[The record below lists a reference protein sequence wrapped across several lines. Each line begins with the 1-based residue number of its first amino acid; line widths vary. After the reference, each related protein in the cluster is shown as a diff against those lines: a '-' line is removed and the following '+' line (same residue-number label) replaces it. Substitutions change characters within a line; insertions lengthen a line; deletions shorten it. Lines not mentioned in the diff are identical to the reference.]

1 MEENVIYESKDGEE
15 ELIYEATI
23 EAIVDN
29 FIDDFFSDEYE
40 IVRFNINF
48 LENNNFQYQT
58 KIDFMK
64 LNRFLAS
71 ALNTIKSNDPHIIDG
86 LLVKF
91 YKDIVY
97 LNDFYKNFL
106 TKSKDSESTY
116 KHKFLKSV
124 GSVEGIFV
132 DITKDER
139 KVGEKPRAPKA
150 GELEEIE
157 KFMKDTFAK
166 SFEKSTAYYSEELRR
181 IINTKT
187 YYFDKLLWSEAK
199 KSQSIVEFFKKSKM
213 SANGSKVSDDDS
225 MSTKIFIEKYLKTID
240 ISHAKDM
247 EWHQYLQKVI
257 KIMD

>member
-1 MEENVIYESKDGEE
+1 MQEQESIIYESKGGEE
-15 ELIYEATI
+15 TFYKATLETI
-23 EAIVDN
+23 IDN

-64 LNRFLAS
+64 LNRFIAS

-86 LLVKF
+86 LIVKF

-97 LNDFYKNFL
+97 LNDFYKEFL
-106 TKSKDSESTY
+106 IKSKDAENVY
-116 KHKFLKSV
+116 KHKFLKTV
-124 GSVEGIFV
+124 GSIEGVFVEL
-132 DITKDER
+132 TKDER
-139 KVGEKPRAPKA
+139 KAGEKPRPPKN
-150 GELEEIE
+150 GELAEIE
-157 KFMKDTFAK
+157 AFLKDTFSKHFDKASK
-166 SFEKSTAYYSEELRR
+166 YYSEELKR

-199 KSQSIVEFFKKSKM
+199 RSIPIVEFFKKSKM
-213 SANGSKVSDDDS
+213 SNSTEDE
-225 MSTKIFIEKYLKTID
+225 MSTKVFIERYLKSID
-240 ISHAKDM
+240 IAHAKDL

>member
-1 MEENVIYESKDGEE
+1 MENQENVIYESKSGNETF
-15 ELIYEATI
+15 YKATL
-23 EAIVDN
+23 EAIIDN

-40 IVRFNINF
+40 ILRFNINF

-64 LNRFLAS
+64 LNRFIAS

-86 LLVKF
+86 LIVKF

-97 LNDFYKNFL
+97 LNDFYKDFL
-106 TKSKDSESTY
+106 IKSKDAEGIF

-124 GSVEGIFV
+124 GSIEGLFVE
-132 DITKDER
+132 ITKDER
-139 KVGEKPRAPKA
+139 KAGEKPRAPKV
-150 GELEEIE
+150 GELAEIE
-157 KFMKDTFAK
+157 LFIKELFLKNFT
-166 SFEKSTAYYSEELRR
+166 KSTQYYSDELKK

-199 KSQSIVEFFKKSKM
+199 KSVPIVEFFKKSKM
-213 SANGSKVSDDDS
+213 SNNVSEE
-225 MSTKIFIEKYLKTID
+225 MSTRIFIDRYLKTID
-240 ISHAKDM
+240 MAHTKDL
-247 EWHQYLQKVI
+247 EWHQYLQKVM